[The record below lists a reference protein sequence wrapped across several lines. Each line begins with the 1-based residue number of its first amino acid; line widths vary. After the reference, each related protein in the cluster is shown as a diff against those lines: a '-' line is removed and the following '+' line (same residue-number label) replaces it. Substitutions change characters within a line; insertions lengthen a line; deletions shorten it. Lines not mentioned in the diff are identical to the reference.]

1 MIDLTDEVMMS
12 RTDLVILVPSSPLM
26 LEVRKGFRAARE
38 KNVL

>member
-1 MIDLTDEVMMS
+1 MVDLTDEVMMS

-26 LEVRKGFRAARE
+26 LEVRKGFRATRE

>member
-12 RTDLVILVPSSPLM
+12 RTDLVIIVPSSPLM
-26 LEVRKGFRAARE
+26 LEVRKGFRATRE